1 MDVGVASTSSSED
14 ITMEAANAVVDTKRQ
29 SLSGHVFVLT
39 QFDFHVPIGPFC
51 KTNHQLSIVLFSH
64 ANPPLQ
70 NRKGGFLVDLH
81 RKVQTV
87 PVQKC
92 TISRKRGDDI

>member
-1 MDVGVASTSSSED
+1 
-14 ITMEAANAVVDTKRQ
+14 MESVIAVVDTKRQ
-29 SLSGHVFVLT
+29 ALSGHVFLLT

-51 KTNHQLSIVLFSH
+51 ETNHQLSIVVFSH
-64 ANPPLQ
+64 ADPQLQ